1 MNYLASNIRFLRKQ
15 RSLTQDELSVILNI
29 NRSMIGAYEEG
40 RAVPRIAMLQAIS
53 VYFSITLDQLIN
65 TDLSLSESIVSKQ
78 TVPVDVKG
86 TQLRVLTTVVDNT
99 NHELI
104 TVVPVKATAG
114 YLNGYAD
121 PEYIGQLPRFTL
133 PVPELAGERT
143 RRVFQI
149 RGDSML
155 PVLPGTYILCDY
167 LQDWNELREGQACI
181 LVTLNEGVVY
191 KRVFRKEAPE
201 NTLLL
206 RSDNPDYEPY
216 TVVLSDVCEI
226 WHAIGTMNFNLS
238 QSVSQSGQRPEK
250 YGNAEEPGLHQI
262 AALVME
268 MRKEL
273 DELKGNVRL

>member
-15 RSLTQDELSVILNI
+15 QSLTQDELSIALNI

-40 RAVPRIAMLQAIS
+40 RAVPRITMLQAIS

-65 TDLSLSESIVSKQ
+65 TDLSANKSIESEQVE
-78 TVPVDVKG
+78 PVDIKG
-86 TQLRVLTTVVDNT
+86 SQLRILTTVVDSINR
-99 NHELI
+99 ELI
-104 TVVPVKATAG
+104 TVVPVKAAAG

-149 RGDSML
+149 QGDSML
-155 PVLPGTYILCDY
+155 PVQPGTYILCDY
-167 LQDWNELREGQACI
+167 LQNWNELQEGQACI
-181 LVTLNEGVVY
+181 LITLNEGLVY
-191 KRVFRKEAPE
+191 KRVYSKRVLE

-206 RSDNPDYEPY
+206 QSDNPDYEPY
-216 TVVLSDVCEI
+216 TVALSDVCEI
-226 WHAIGTMNFNLS
+226 WCAVGTMSFNLS
-238 QSVSQSGQRPEK
+238 HHPVQAHSGLKK
-250 YGNAEEPGLHQI
+250 YDNAEEPDLHQI
-262 AALVME
+262 AALVIE

-273 DELKGNVRL
+273 DELKGSVR

>member
-15 RSLTQDELSVILNI
+15 KSLTQDELSTALNI

-40 RAVPRIAMLQAIS
+40 RAVPRITMLQTLS

-65 TDLSLSESIVSKQ
+65 TDLSTNAITEPSPAEPLQVS
-78 TVPVDVKG
+78 G
-86 TQLRVLTTVVDNT
+86 SQLRILTTVVDTT
-99 NHELI
+99 NRELI
-104 TVVPVKATAG
+104 TVVPVKAAAG

-121 PEYIGQLPRFTL
+121 SEYVGQLPRFTL
-133 PVPELAGERT
+133 PLPELSGERT

-155 PVLPGTYILCDY
+155 PVQPGTYILCDY
-167 LQDWNELREGQACI
+167 LQDWNELHEGQTYI
-181 LVTLNEGVVY
+181 LITLHEGVVY
-191 KRVFRKEAPE
+191 KRVYSKTIHE

-206 RSDNPDYEPY
+206 KSDNPDYEPY
-216 TVVLSDVCEI
+216 AVALSDVCEI
-226 WHAIGTMNFNLS
+226 WRAVGTINFNLS
-238 QSVSQSGQRPEK
+238 QTPAQPSPIPRK
-250 YGNAEEPGLHQI
+250 YSNAEEPGLHQI

-273 DELKGNVRL
+273 DELKGKS

>member
-15 RSLTQDELSVILNI
+15 MSLTQDELSTAINI

-40 RAVPRIAMLQAIS
+40 RAVPRIAMLQTLS

-65 TDLSLSESIVSKQ
+65 TDLTSNPTSQSDKAEPIPASHS
-78 TVPVDVKG
+78 
-86 TQLRVLTTVVDNT
+86 QLRILTTVVDNT
-99 NHELI
+99 NRELI
-104 TVVPVKATAG
+104 TVVPVKAAAG

-121 PEYIGQLPRFTL
+121 PEYVGRLPRFTL
-133 PVPELAGERT
+133 PLPELAGERT

-155 PVLPGTYILCDY
+155 PVQPGTYILCDY
-167 LQDWNELREGQACI
+167 LQEWTELNEGQTYI

-191 KRVFRKEAPE
+191 KRVYRKVAPE

-206 RSDNPDYEPY
+206 QSDNPDYEPY
-216 TVVLSDVCEI
+216 TVALSDICEI
-226 WHAIGTMNFNLS
+226 WHAVGTMNFNLS
-238 QSVSQSGQRPEK
+238 QSLSQPSSGSKK
-250 YGNAEEPGLHQI
+250 YSNAEEPGLHQI

-273 DELKGNVRL
+273 DALKGNAR